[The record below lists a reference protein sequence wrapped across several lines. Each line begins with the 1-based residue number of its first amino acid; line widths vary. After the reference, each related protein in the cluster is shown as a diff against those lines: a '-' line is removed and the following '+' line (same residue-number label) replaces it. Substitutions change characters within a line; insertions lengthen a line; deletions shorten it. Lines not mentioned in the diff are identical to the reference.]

1 MYLRFDLF
9 IFAWILSMKCC
20 CVLCLWNAV
29 SYEHFMFEIKLVVN
43 SMSTKN
49 IVGCEHKPPVE
60 NTVHNMFRVGF
71 CRHWWSYTQYSVQY
85 SIVNSVHTTSYNGV
99 LWGQEYCV
107 YCVLIG
113 WCWWYVT
120 FTGSSEVCLKF
131 ILELKSL
138 TEVNTGSSADV
149 NTGSSE
155 FWLKWILGL
164 QNFDWSEYW
173 AFRSLT
179 KVNTGSSEFWPK

>member
-85 SIVNSVHTTSYNGV
+85 SIVNRVHTTSYNGV

-107 YCVLIG
+107 HIVFSLDDADDMLHSLDLQKFVWSLY
-113 WCWWYVT
+113 WN
-120 FTGSSEVCLKF
+120 LK
-131 ILELKSL
+131 
-138 TEVNTGSSADV
+138 V
-149 NTGSSE
+149 
-155 FWLKWILGL
+155 WLKWILDLQQMWILGL